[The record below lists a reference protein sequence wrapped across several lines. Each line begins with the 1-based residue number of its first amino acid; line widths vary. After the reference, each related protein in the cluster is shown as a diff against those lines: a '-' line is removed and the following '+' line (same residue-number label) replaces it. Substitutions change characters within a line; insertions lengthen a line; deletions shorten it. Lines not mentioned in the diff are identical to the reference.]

1 MLTTVDFC
9 GLVFLRIIA
18 NTNCLKYPYLA
29 NYLSSN
35 VLAICQQK
43 IARFASLLSHKL
55 AIR

>member
-9 GLVFLRIIA
+9 GLIFLRIIA
-18 NTNCLKYPYLA
+18 NANCLKYPYLA

-55 AIR
+55 ATI